1 MSSPETE
8 AESITEHA
16 GSLALDADARSD
28 VPALYRDSSFWGM
41 NITQFLGAF
50 NDNLFKQLV
59 LLLSI
64 TGVDQALKSKAADD
78 QWLPM
83 LMFVVPFLLFTGYA
97 GYLADRYSKRTI
109 VIWAKVA
116 EIVAMA
122 LGAGAFAMYGANRSM
137 WPMYAVLFFMAAQS
151 AFFGPAKYGI
161 LPEMLRE
168 RDLPRANGFMLMT
181 TFLAIIFGTAVA
193 GLLLADYR
201 TADQIDAAAS
211 LTPQARAAAEQ
222 SRVAGQ
228 LWIGS
233 VACVGIAVVGT
244 ITSLWVRR
252 VRVAN
257 PKLQLTPEAFTIPT
271 DMIALLRRDRPL
283 LMALLVSSTFWLL
296 AGLVP
301 PAVNALGKL
310 VLEVGDDNTS
320 YLSAMI
326 GVGIAIGCAIGGV
339 VSAGRVD
346 FRLLRIGCIGMMAC
360 LAIVAIP
367 ADGNVDQLRNES
379 GVLTRLPGIG
389 ESTQWLGYV
398 GSMPIF
404 LVMGA
409 FTGLFAVPLQVFMQ
423 SRPPDDKKG
432 CMIAVMNQFNWI
444 GILLAVAVYAG
455 LTKLIEWQAWPRS
468 VIFLF
473 IALLMLPIAIVYH
486 PQHEREQTAAA

>member
-1 MSSPETE
+1 MSTPPTVAQPVDESP
-8 AESITEHA
+8 S
-16 GSLALDADARSD
+16 DAASGDPRPELYSD
-28 VPALYRDSSFWGM
+28 PSFWGM
-41 NITQFLGAF
+41 TITQFLGAF

-64 TGVDQALKSKAADD
+64 TGVDEALKSEAADE

-83 LMFVVPFLLFTGYA
+83 LMFAVPFLLFTGYA

-109 VIWAKVA
+109 VVWAKVA

-122 LGAGAFAMYGANRSM
+122 LGAGAFAMYGASRAM

-161 LPEMLRE
+161 LPEMLRD

-193 GLLLADYR
+193 GVLLADHR
-201 TADQIDAAAS
+201 
-211 LTPQARAAAEQ
+211 PQAEIAATAALPAAERIAVEQ
-222 SRVAGQ
+222 VRVAGQ
-228 LWIGS
+228 LWTGS
-233 VACVGIAVVGT
+233 VACVAIAVVGT

-252 VRVAN
+252 VPVAN
-257 PKLQLTPEAFTIPT
+257 PALSFTPEALTIPK
-271 DMIALLRRDRPL
+271 DMIALLRADRPL
-283 LMALLVSSTFWLL
+283 LMALLVSSLFWLL

-301 PAVNALGKL
+301 PAVNSLGKL
-310 VLEVGDDNTS
+310 VLQVGDDNTS

-326 GVGIAIGCAIGGV
+326 GVGIAVGCVIGGL
-339 VSAGRVD
+339 VSGGRVD
-346 FRLLRIGCIGMMAC
+346 FRLLRIGSVGLLIC

-367 ADGNVDQLRNES
+367 ADGDVGALKDAANK
-379 GVLTRLPGIG
+379 LTRMPGIG
-389 ESTQWLGYV
+389 ESRQWLGFWA
-398 GSMPIF
+398 SLPMF

-432 CMIAVMNQFNWI
+432 RMIAVMNQFNWI
-444 GILLAVAVYAG
+444 GILLPSPSIG
-455 LTKLIEWQAWPRS
+455 RSPSSSNGRIGRGRSCFCLSPRLCCRSRFFITRRTKRS
-468 VIFLF
+468 
-473 IALLMLPIAIVYH
+473 
-486 PQHEREQTAAA
+486 RRSNRG